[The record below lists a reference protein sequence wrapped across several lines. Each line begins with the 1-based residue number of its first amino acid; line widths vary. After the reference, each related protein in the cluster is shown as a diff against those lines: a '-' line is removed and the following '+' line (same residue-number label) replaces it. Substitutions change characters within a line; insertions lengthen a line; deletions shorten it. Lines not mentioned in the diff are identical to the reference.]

1 MKMEKR
7 IKEKLAE
14 IERDYNI
21 KILHASETGS
31 RGWGFPSPDSD
42 YDVRL
47 IYVHPQDWYINLSEP
62 KDSLE
67 LMLDDRNLD
76 IAGWDLRKALR
87 LMAKSNASLF
97 ERMQSPIVY
106 KTEAEI
112 MTALNSAAPSF
123 FSPKATLH
131 HYLSMAKKSVEG
143 FSEQE
148 QVKFKKLFYALRAAT
163 ACKWIFDKGT
173 IPPIVFM
180 DMVSNLELETDLI
193 NEIKEMM
200 RVKERENEDYMHQ
213 PSSIVLT
220 YIREQILK
228 SDKEATGLGA
238 GNGDLN
244 ELNLL
249 LRKTVKSF

>member
-1 MKMEKR
+1 MKTR

-14 IERDYNI
+14 IEAEYNI

-47 IYVHPQDWYINLSEP
+47 IYVHPEDWYVSLSEP

-87 LMAKSNASLF
+87 LLTKSNASLF

-106 KTEAEI
+106 QTETDF
-112 MTALNSAAPSF
+112 MTELNTVAQAF

-131 HYLSMAKKSVEG
+131 HYLSMAKKSIEG
-143 FSEQE
+143 FTEQE
-148 QVKFKKLFYALRAAT
+148 PVKFKKLFYALRAAT
-163 ACKWIFDKGT
+163 ACQWIFDKGT

-180 DMVSNLELETDLI
+180 EMVDRLELAAELLT
-193 NEIKEMM
+193 EIKEMM
-200 RVKERENEDYMHQ
+200 QVKERESEAYVHQ
-213 PSSIVLT
+213 PSPIVLA
-220 YIREQILK
+220 YINEQILK
-228 SDKEATGLGA
+228 ADKEAKGLAVGK
-238 GNGDLN
+238 GDVN
-244 ELNLL
+244 ELNKL
-249 LRKTVKSF
+249 LRKTIKSF

>member
-1 MKMEKR
+1 MEKR
-7 IKEKLAE
+7 IKEKLVE

-21 KILHASETGS
+21 KILHACETGS

-47 IYVHPQDWYINLSEP
+47 IYVHPEDWYVSLSEQ

-76 IAGWDLRKALR
+76 IAGWDLRKTLR
-87 LMAKSNASLF
+87 LMTRSNAALF

-106 KTEAEI
+106 QTETGF
-112 MTALNSAAPSF
+112 MTELNMVTQSF

-143 FSEQE
+143 FTEKES
-148 QVKFKKLFYALRAAT
+148 VRFKKLFYALRAAT

-180 DMVSNLELETDLI
+180 DMVDNLELDAVLI

-200 RVKERENEDYMHQ
+200 LVKGRENEDYLHQ
-213 PSSIVLT
+213 PSPIVLA
-220 YIREQILK
+220 YISEQILK
-228 SDKEATGLGA
+228 ADREATGLSVGK
-238 GNGDLN
+238 GDVN
-244 ELNLL
+244 ELNNL
-249 LRKTVKSF
+249 LRKTIKSF

>member
-1 MKMEKR
+1 MKER
-7 IKEKLAE
+7 IIKKLFE
-14 IERDYNI
+14 IEAEYNI

-47 IYVHPQDWYINLSEP
+47 IYVHTEDWYVSLTES

-87 LMAKSNASLF
+87 LMTKSNASLF

-106 KTEAEI
+106 QTETDFMKE
-112 MTALNSAAPSF
+112 LNSVAKLF

-143 FSEQE
+143 FTGQE
-148 QVKFKKLFYALRAAT
+148 PVKFKKLFYGLRAAT

-180 DMVSNLELETDLI
+180 DMVDNLELDAVLI

-200 RVKERENEDYMHQ
+200 QVKGRESEAYVHQ
-213 PSSIVLT
+213 PSPIVLA
-220 YIREQILK
+220 YINEQILK
-228 SDKEATGLGA
+228 SDKEAIGLGV
-238 GNGDLN
+238 GKGDIN
-244 ELNLL
+244 ELNNL
-249 LRKTVKSF
+249 LRKTIKSF

>member
-1 MKMEKR
+1 MKTR

-47 IYVHPQDWYINLSEP
+47 IYVHPEDWYINLSDP

-87 LMAKSNASLF
+87 LMTKSNASLF

-106 KTEAEI
+106 QTDTDFMIE
-112 MTALNSAAPSF
+112 LNAVAQSF

-143 FSEQE
+143 FTEQE
-148 QVKFKKLFYALRAAT
+148 SVKFKKLFYALRAAT
-163 ACKWIFDKGT
+163 ACKWIFEKGT

-180 DMVSNLELETDLI
+180 DMVNNLELDAVLI
-193 NEIKEMM
+193 NEINKMM
-200 RVKERENEDYMHQ
+200 EIKGRENEAYIHQ
-213 PSSIVLT
+213 PSPIVLA

-228 SDKEATGLGA
+228 ADKEATGLGV
-238 GNGDLN
+238 GNGNVD
-244 ELNLL
+244 ELNNL